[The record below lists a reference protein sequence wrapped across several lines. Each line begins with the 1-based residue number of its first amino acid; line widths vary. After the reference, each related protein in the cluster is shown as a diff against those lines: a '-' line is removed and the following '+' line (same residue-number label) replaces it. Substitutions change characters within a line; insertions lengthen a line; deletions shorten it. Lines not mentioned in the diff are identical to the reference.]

1 MKHGKA
7 STSLNENKLAT
18 IQHFNRFLHMHGGKI
33 FWSKLHAGPEVIS
46 VKSGLWPPSLL
57 PIFGPKATQK
67 TVFMIRNQSN

>member
-1 MKHGKA
+1 MKHNKVIFPWLRIGISNKTFQKRCICMA
-7 STSLNENKLAT
+7 VKSLVKT
-18 IQHFNRFLHMHGGKI
+18 
-33 FWSKLHAGPEVIS
+33 AGAEVIS